1 MIKKEYVNHNTS
13 VISINKK
20 ARYNYNIE
28 EEYESGLILL
38 GWEVKSIRKK
48 KVSING
54 GYILLSSNE
63 AYLLGA
69 MFEPLPTISTHMIY
83 DPMRN
88 RKLLL
93 HKKQIGFLT
102 GKVRR
107 EGYTLIALS
116 LFWKKNWCKLK
127 IGIGKG
133 IKKLDKREYE
143 KKHQWE
149 LEKNRIFKNNK
160 NKI

>member
-1 MIKKEYVNHNTS
+1 MKKKTFLSHDLS

-28 EEYESGLILL
+28 DEYESGIILL
-38 GWEVKSIRKK
+38 GWEVKSLREK
-48 KVSING
+48 KVNING
-54 GYILLSSNE
+54 SYVFLYSHEACLSC
-63 AYLLGA
+63 AT
-69 MFEPLPTISTHMIY
+69 FEPLPTVSTHIICN
-83 DPMRN
+83 PTRN

-93 HKKQIGFLT
+93 HKKQIYFLT
-102 GKVRR
+102 GKVNR

-133 IKKLDKREYE
+133 IKKSDKREN
-143 KKHQWE
+143 KKKREWE
-149 LEKNRIFKNNK
+149 LEKNKMFKNNK
-160 NKI
+160 KHI